1 MYVQL
6 STTIKLVLKFTL
18 AQHQMF
24 SRPRQRPLVM
34 LLVKLCAIHGLLVTS
49 SSVDFAMCVAGN
61 GTIIMLLLVLLCSLL
76 VHARRML
83 RSQSDITCLVL
94 VIPPLNTEL
103 K

>member
-1 MYVQL
+1 
-6 STTIKLVLKFTL
+6 
-18 AQHQMF
+18 
-24 SRPRQRPLVM
+24 M
-34 LLVKLCAIHGLLVTS
+34 LLVKSCAIHGLLVTS